1 MRGIEELERTT
12 VVLDDLELLGTLSH
26 IVLMNHYPSYPGV
39 WHRTFGFRTLSNE
52 RHEFDTVHGLQ
63 AAIEPNRT
71 NKKYSNWK
79 KKLNAIFSKEFD
91 WVRSSNGARSSL
103 QKNTNGTKSSRSSV
117 ETAKAI
123 WSFVSF
129 ITVKP
134 VCNGPVLSSHPLLSG
149 QFSKSGFFACTNAVF
164 VPCSPTLSFFVILPV
179 LGGRQPSTET
189 KPYILLCNF

>member
-12 VVLDDLELLGTLSH
+12 VGLDDLELFGTLSH

-63 AAIEPNRT
+63 AAIEPNRR

-79 KKLNAIFSKEFD
+79 KNWMLYFRKSSIEFGHQTE
-91 WVRSSNGARSSL
+91 WSSL

-134 VCNGPVLSSHPLLSG
+134 VCNGPVLSGHPLLSG

-179 LGGRQPSTET
+179 LSGRQPSTET

>member
-1 MRGIEELERTT
+1 MNNGRFRWSWIIRNLIAYCTDEPLPQLPWRMTSNVRFSNPLERKTW
-12 VVLDDLELLGTLSH
+12 VRYSSRSSSG
-26 IVLMNHYPSYPGV
+26 
-39 WHRTFGFRTLSNE
+39 
-52 RHEFDTVHGLQ
+52 
-63 AAIEPNRT
+63 IEPNRT

-79 KKLNAIFSKEFD
+79 KNWMLYFRKSSIEFGHQTE
-91 WVRSSNGARSSL
+91 WSSL
-103 QKNTNGTKSSRSSV
+103 QKNTNGTKSSGSSV

-134 VCNGPVLSSHPLLSG
+134 VCNGPVLSGHSLLSG

-179 LGGRQPSTET
+179 LSGHQPWTET
-189 KPYILLCNF
+189 KPYIILCNF

>member
-12 VVLDDLELLGTLSH
+12 VGLDDLELFGTLSH

-63 AAIEPNRT
+63 AVIEPNRT

-79 KKLNAIFSKEFD
+79 TKLNAVFSKEFD
-91 WVRSSNGARSSL
+91 WVRSSNE
-103 QKNTNGTKSSRSSV
+103 V
-117 ETAKAI
+117 ELFTEKHEWNKI
-123 WSFVSF
+123 VQIQRWNSQGDLKFCF
-129 ITVKP
+129 FPTVEP
-134 VCNGPVLSSHPLLSG
+134 VCNGPVLSGHPLLSG

-179 LGGRQPSTET
+179 LSGRQPSTET

>member
-1 MRGIEELERTT
+1 MLYWWTITPVTLAYDIERSVFESSRTKDISSIQFT
-12 VVLDDLELLGTLSH
+12 VFKRPL
-26 IVLMNHYPSYPGV
+26 N
-39 WHRTFGFRTLSNE
+39 
-52 RHEFDTVHGLQ
+52 Q
-63 AAIEPNRT
+63 IEQIKNIP
-71 NKKYSNWK
+71 KFWK
-79 KKLNAIFSKEFD
+79 KNWMLYFRKSSIEFGHQTE
-91 WVRSSNGARSSL
+91 WSSL
-103 QKNTNGTKSSRSSV
+103 QKNKNGTKSSRSSV

-179 LGGRQPSTET
+179 LSGRQPSTET